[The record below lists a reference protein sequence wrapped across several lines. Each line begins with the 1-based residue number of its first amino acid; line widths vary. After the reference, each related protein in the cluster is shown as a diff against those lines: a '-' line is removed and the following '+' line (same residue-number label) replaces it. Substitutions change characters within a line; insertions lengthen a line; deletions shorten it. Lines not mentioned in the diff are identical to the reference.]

1 MKVSLNQIDIEIELE
16 IVDKIKDYYSRSLKY
31 ETGGILLGKINR
43 PGKKLKIIE
52 IYEMKSS
59 FFSRVLY
66 KRKVKKAQKIIN
78 RRWKETD
85 GLINYVGEWH
95 THPGMKAIPSYT
107 DQKSLHKIHMQTED
121 VLPGAV
127 MLIAGDNNEIAVVVE
142 VENKQ
147 KIIRLDELY
156 GAK

>member
-59 FFSRVLY
+59 FFSRVL
-66 KRKVKKAQKIIN
+66 
-78 RRWKETD
+78 
-85 GLINYVGEWH
+85 
-95 THPGMKAIPSYT
+95 
-107 DQKSLHKIHMQTED
+107 
-121 VLPGAV
+121 
-127 MLIAGDNNEIAVVVE
+127 
-142 VENKQ
+142 
-147 KIIRLDELY
+147 
-156 GAK
+156 